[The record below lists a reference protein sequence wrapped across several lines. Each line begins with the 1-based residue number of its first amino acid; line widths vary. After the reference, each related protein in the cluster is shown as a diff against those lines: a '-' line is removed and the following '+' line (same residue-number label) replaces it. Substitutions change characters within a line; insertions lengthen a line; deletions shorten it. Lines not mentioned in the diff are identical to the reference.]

1 MNLVITCP
9 RNLESETEI
18 EIRKI
23 LNEYGDQESEI
34 YRSHMRGILFVNT
47 NTEASKIIDWVKRK
61 IIDEPWFIRYCL
73 RIIPIQLECDTDIEK
88 IKQNIQK
95 LKKTIQKNDSYRIT
109 IEKRNSD
116 ISSQEMITEIA
127 GLFSNKVSL
136 DVPDWVVLIEI
147 FGNKTGMSILRNDGI
162 FSLEKSK
169 RESEINFL

>member
-34 YRSHMRGILFVNT
+34 YRSNMRGILFVNT

-73 RIIPIQLECDTDIEK
+73 
-88 IKQNIQK
+88 
-95 LKKTIQKNDSYRIT
+95 
-109 IEKRNSD
+109 
-116 ISSQEMITEIA
+116 
-127 GLFSNKVSL
+127 
-136 DVPDWVVLIEI
+136 
-147 FGNKTGMSILRNDGI
+147 
-162 FSLEKSK
+162 
-169 RESEINFL
+169 

>member
-73 RIIPIQLECDTDIEK
+73 RIIPIQLESDTDVEK

-95 LKKTIQKNDSYRIT
+95 LQNVVQKNDSYRIT

-116 ISSQEMITEIA
+116 ISSKEIITEVA
-127 GLFSNKVSL
+127 NVFSNKVSL
-136 DVPDWVVLIEI
+136 DEPDWIILIEI
-147 FGNKTGMSILRNDGI
+147 FGNKTGVSILKDTGI

-169 RESEINFL
+169 REL